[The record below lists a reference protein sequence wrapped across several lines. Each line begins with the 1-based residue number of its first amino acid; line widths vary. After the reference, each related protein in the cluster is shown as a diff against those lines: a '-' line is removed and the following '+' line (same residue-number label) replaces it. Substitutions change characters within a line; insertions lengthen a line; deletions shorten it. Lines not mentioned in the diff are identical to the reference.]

1 MPRRLAVLGVLATL
15 LSPGVASADWL
26 ISPFV
31 GLKFGGQICP
41 ASCPGVNDLVD
52 PERATGLRKFTFG
65 ASGGW
70 LTDGILGVE
79 ADFAYIPG
87 YFDRGDAPPDVA
99 SRVATS
105 SAWTLTGD
113 IIFAVP
119 ATISRDGLR
128 PYLAAGVGFVRWTRK
143 NPDDVFNVAT
153 QQLALAIA
161 GGAFGRL
168 TDRSS
173 IRFELRR
180 IAGRDDPELGYG
192 LSFWRATVGVAF
204 HY

>member
-1 MPRRLAVLGVLATL
+1 VPRRLAVLGALLTL
-15 LSPGVASADWL
+15 LLPGVATADWL
-26 ISPFV
+26 VAPFA
-31 GLKFGGQICP
+31 GFKFGGEICP
-41 ASCPGVNDLVD
+41 ATCPGVNDLVD
-52 PERATGLRKFTFG
+52 PEDATGLRKFTFG

-79 ADFAYIPG
+79 GDIALIPG
-87 YFDRGDAPPDVA
+87 YFDRGAQTDV
-99 SRVATS
+99 TGS

-113 IIFAVP
+113 VILTVP
-119 ATISRDGLR
+119 KAISRDGLR
-128 PYLAAGVGFVRWTRK
+128 PYLAGGVGFVRWTRTD
-143 NPDDVFNVAT
+143 PSDLFPVST
-153 QQLALAIA
+153 QQLAIAIA

-180 IAGRDDPELGYG
+180 IAGRDDPQLGYG

-204 HY
+204 LFQ